1 MKTKSAVGKWRTNEI
16 AEQKTIFIDGNDG
29 AVAWVFNGYGIN
41 DNDRANA
48 SLIASAPELLEALK
62 LAYKALDTDTE
73 QNPQDTI
80 LMETIECAIA
90 KSEGRA

>member
-1 MKTKSAVGKWRTNEI
+1 MNKSAVGKVKLSYQHACIECRTL
-16 AEQKTIFIDGNDG
+16 AEGTYPLGMC
-29 AVAWVFNGYGIN
+29 
-41 DNDRANA
+41 R
-48 SLIASAPELLEALK
+48 LHASAQELLEALK

-90 KSEGRA
+90 KAEGRT